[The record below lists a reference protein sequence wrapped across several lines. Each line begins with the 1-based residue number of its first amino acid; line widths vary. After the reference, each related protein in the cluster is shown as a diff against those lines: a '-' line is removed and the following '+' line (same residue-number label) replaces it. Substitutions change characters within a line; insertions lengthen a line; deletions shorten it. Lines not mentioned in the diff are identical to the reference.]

1 MDQRPIID
9 EVHEYEV
16 EALRKFYKTAQ
27 NVIRSNEQLL
37 KILLESK
44 LPLAEKSGLQQ
55 ILELKSDD

>member
-27 NVIRSNEQLL
+27 NVIKINEPLL
-37 KILLESK
+37 KLLLESK
-44 LPLAEKSGLQQ
+44 LPLTEKRGLLQ
-55 ILELKSDD
+55 ILELKNDD

>member
-16 EALRKFYKTAQ
+16 AALRKFYKTAQ
-27 NVIRSNEQLL
+27 NVIRSNEPLLQL
-37 KILLESK
+37 LLESK
-44 LPLAEKSGLQQ
+44 LPIAEKRGLLQ